1 MSVEFLYQWKQ
12 ILQNEQI
19 ALWDRSGE
27 EEAANLALP
36 SFKQCLFRLAEQ
48 GLGFKDGFRSY
59 EFIFIRGRTFHA
71 FQVFSHNTNGQ
82 AVAYNTPRNRIWT
95 GDDVGI
101 PRTLNTF
108 LTDPE
113 HVEKRAQLVLKTG
126 LIPYLAS
133 KGGADAMASNSS
145 GGTVQ

>member
-59 EFIFIRGRTFHA
+59 EFIFIR
-71 FQVFSHNTNGQ
+71 
-82 AVAYNTPRNRIWT
+82 VAYNTPRNRIWT